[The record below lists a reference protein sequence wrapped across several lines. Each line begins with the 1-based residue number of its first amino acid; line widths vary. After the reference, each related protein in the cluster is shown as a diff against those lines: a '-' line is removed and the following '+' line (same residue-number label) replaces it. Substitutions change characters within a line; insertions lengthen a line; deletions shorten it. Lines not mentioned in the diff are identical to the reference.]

1 MLYRYPINDH
11 HVHACNKLDGHAVI
25 YRVTMHYIIL
35 LTERLK
41 FSLYINCNT
50 TTMEQEV
57 TAAVPVPGVA
67 NHKGPNLFGIFGR
80 KVASESNYN
89 NYSAQALYK
98 DTIWDENNLEKFLT
112 NPKGFI
118 PGTSMVFDGLKN
130 ETDRKG
136 ICVNIYPMASNA
148 WPIGTTCIQA
158 CTFPWQ

>member
-1 MLYRYPINDH
+1 
-11 HVHACNKLDGHAVI
+11 
-25 YRVTMHYIIL
+25 
-35 LTERLK
+35 
-41 FSLYINCNT
+41 
-50 TTMEQEV
+50 MEQEL

-80 KVASESNYN
+80 KVASESSYN

-130 ETDRKG
+130 EADRKG
-136 ICVNIYPMASNA
+136 MHEYIQWQHVHGLY
-148 WPIGTTCIQA
+148 IGTLVYMYIIHRHLLMQ
-158 CTFPWQ
+158 